1 MLKSP
6 IIYKLVCLK
15 LLVSQ
20 EFRQNILG
28 TVAENFAVHNNTKNG
43 SYKMQVTGHRSQ
55 VQDKLQV
62 TVL

>member
-28 TVAENFAVHNNTKNG
+28 TVAENFAVHIQYQKRQLQNA
-43 SYKMQVTGHRSQ
+43 GHRSQ
-55 VQDKLQV
+55 I
-62 TVL
+62 TSAG